1 MSEDRKQLRNL
12 AKRATPGPWELQ
24 TSNSWRRIGT
34 TGGRFADG
42 DVLAPTT
49 HRGDNHPDLAAR
61 QEDLEF
67 IVAANPAA
75 VLAMLDEIDRLK
87 ADNAALEKRLCICQE
102 CGGRGEVHTGEYT
115 YEGEWQPPE
124 PVMVECG
131 ECGGDGQIGGV
142 QDLDAVI
149 IERDQLVAE
158 KAELKASLA
167 GLFDEYKAGADSG
180 DWGHWR
186 VEETEA
192 GQVALRSINRLIRQE
207 PQA

>member
-12 AKRATPGPWELQ
+12 AERATPGPWELQ

-67 IVAANPAA
+67 IVAANPSA
-75 VLAMLDEIDRLK
+75 VLAMLDEIDRIK

-158 KAELKASLA
+158 NAELKASLA

-180 DWGHWR
+180 DWGNWR